1 MNFTH
6 DRYSAPRTIER
17 MKILGAVLPLEL
29 PAKHHCQS
37 SPFISNWPN
46 RQYYLAGRSKTAPSI
61 LIFSIALDA
70 DYSSYVKSIAT
81 FALIFFGY
89 IILVLARVT
98 CKGGRESA
106 FGRHM

>member
-1 MNFTH
+1 
-6 DRYSAPRTIER
+6 

-81 FALIFFGY
+81 FALIFFWVYYFSHSQCGAVH
-89 IILVLARVT
+89 ITTTSEDRVT
-98 CKGGRESA
+98 LS
-106 FGRHM
+106 